1 MALEPAWQPN
11 YVDLSD
17 DRVVRFGARCVV
29 CGARFVTA
37 DMQIPP
43 GALAAPPDS
52 PQARALDEQK
62 YRFFVEFASAFREL
76 AIECFRCE
84 RTACPDCWDDDNG
97 MCGACVETHRLPRS
111 PQRGQLMSGPLADG
125 RLRRIEPGQFS
136 DASRPSWLNQL
147 LASQPQGSTL
157 NRLQS
162 GVSDA
167 EWERVLGAAMP
178 APPPPAPPPPAPY
191 APPLTAP
198 YAPPLTAPYA
208 PPLTAPYAPPLTA
221 PYAPPLTAPY
231 APPALA
237 AGPFASPPRPS
248 SAQEPA
254 ARTSTVTPPP
264 AFDGASRAS
273 SMPPAGPSYF
283 ESPESRPPSTM
294 VACPN
299 CGTANFD
306 FVTNCTVCQMPLI
319 QICSVCDKLS
329 PGNARQCEHCGA
341 PLDRSQG
348 WANVQAPVTRLPAE
362 ETRNRAA
369 GAAAPKP
376 KRNRITGRRAHA
388 KQEAPPAP
396 AAAAFASAVPAFPSN
411 PATPALAADAV
422 PSLPIDSQPA
432 LDLSLPLHHEEA
444 PRSPLEE
451 FVAIVERISTIALW
465 IIILGVAGIV
475 IACELSPSANAAL
488 RGVLHIDIQLTLAH
502 FWTAVQLLLA
512 RMRR

>member
-1 MALEPAWQPN
+1 MAGGVGMALEPAWQPN

-62 YRFFVEFASAFREL
+62 YRFFVEFDGAFREL

-178 APPPPAPPPPAPY
+178 APPPPAPPLSASY
-191 APPLTAP
+191 APPLS
-198 YAPPLTAPYA
+198 
-208 PPLTAPYAPPLTA
+208 
-221 PYAPPLTAPY
+221 APY
-231 APPALA
+231 APPA
-237 AGPFASPPRPS
+237 GPFAGPPRS
-248 SAQEPA
+248 GSAQEPA

-283 ESPESRPPSTM
+283 ESPESRPPSNM

-341 PLDRSQG
+341 PLDHSQG
-348 WANVQAPVTRLPAE
+348 WANVQASVTRLPAE

-369 GAAAPKP
+369 GAAPPKP

-388 KQEAPPAP
+388 AKQEVPPAP

-422 PSLPIDSQPA
+422 PSLPIDSQSA

-444 PRSPLEE
+444 PRRPLEE
-451 FVAIVERISTIALW
+451 VVLIVERISTIVLW
-465 IIILGVAGIV
+465 IIILGAARIV
-475 IACELSPSANAAL
+475 IACELSPGANAAL

>member
-1 MALEPAWQPN
+1 MALEPAWQRN

-17 DRVVRFGARCVV
+17 DRVIRFGARCVV

-43 GALAAPPDS
+43 GALAAAPDS

-62 YRFFVEFASAFREL
+62 YRFFVEFDGAFREL

-125 RLRRIEPGQFS
+125 RLRRVEPGQFS
-136 DASRPSWLNQL
+136 DASRPGWLNQL

-162 GVSDA
+162 GVSEA
-167 EWERVLGAAMP
+167 EWERVLGAANP
-178 APPPPAPPPPAPY
+178 APPPAPAPAPSLPAPY
-191 APPLTAP
+191 APPLP
-198 YAPPLTAPYA
+198 
-208 PPLTAPYAPPLTA
+208 
-221 PYAPPLTAPY
+221 APY
-231 APPALA
+231 APPAPPHV
-237 AGPFASPPRPS
+237 PFAGPPRPS
-248 SAQEPA
+248 TTQEPA

-273 SMPPAGPSYF
+273 SIPPAGLPYF
-283 ESPESRPPSTM
+283 ESPENRAPSNM

-341 PLDRSQG
+341 PLNRPQG
-348 WANVQAPVTRLPAE
+348 WANAQAPVTRLPAE
-362 ETRNRAA
+362 ETRNHADRAA
-369 GAAAPKP
+369 PPKP
-376 KRNRITGRRAHA
+376 KRNRITGRRAA
-388 KQEAPPAP
+388 KQEPPP
-396 AAAAFASAVPAFPSN
+396 VPDAAAFAAVTAIPPT

-422 PSLPIDSQPA
+422 PSLQIDSQSA
-432 LDLSLPLHHEEA
+432 LDLSLPLRHEEA
-444 PRSPLEE
+444 PRGVLEE
-451 FVAIVERISTIALW
+451 IVAVVERVSTIVLW
-465 IIILGVAGIV
+465 IIVLGVAGIV
-475 IACELSPSANAAL
+475 IACELSPGVNATL

-502 FWTAVQLLLA
+502 FWTAVQRLLA